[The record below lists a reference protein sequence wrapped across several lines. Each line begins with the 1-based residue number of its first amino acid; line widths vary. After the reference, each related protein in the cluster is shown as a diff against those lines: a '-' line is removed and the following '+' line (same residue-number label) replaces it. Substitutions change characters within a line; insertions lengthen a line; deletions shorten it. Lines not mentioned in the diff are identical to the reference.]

1 MKLKATIRASLWYM
15 AAMVTAIGALLVS
28 SGIEH
33 SANGW
38 EMLGWAAAALVLL
51 AAALAMLGLGCCA
64 DKESRKA
71 GERRAEM
78 RPPMNMTPEETE
90 IWQRMEQH
98 GEELVRDMGAAL
110 LQADRLPEWMKESAV
125 NMLCD
130 KLADARAL
138 AASWMN
144 DRGEP

>member
-51 AAALAMLGLGCCA
+51 AAALAMLGLGCC
-64 DKESRKA
+64 
-71 GERRAEM
+71 ERQQGTQS
-78 RPPMNMTPEETE
+78 PGG
-90 IWQRMEQH
+90 H
-98 GEELVRDMGAAL
+98 GEAEK
-110 LQADRLPEWMKESAV
+110 PEKGG
-125 NMLCD
+125 L
-130 KLADARAL
+130 R
-138 AASWMN
+138 
-144 DRGEP
+144 

>member
-1 MKLKATIRASLWYM
+1 
-15 AAMVTAIGALLVS
+15 
-28 SGIEH
+28 
-33 SANGW
+33 
-38 EMLGWAAAALVLL
+38 
-51 AAALAMLGLGCCA
+51 
-64 DKESRKA
+64 
-71 GERRAEM
+71 M
-78 RPPMNMTPEETE
+78 RPPMNMTPDETE

-98 GEELVRDMGAAL
+98 GEELVRDMGAA
-110 LQADRLPEWMKESAV
+110 LPEWMKESAV